1 MYYCSVFKI
10 TKSFHHSQRKI
21 DTGDKNSYENYN
33 SKTTFQQCIVIQRLT
48 SKHSS
53 FFKPISYRLY
63 QKVKRVNRL
72 SINVHM
78 STLHVQS
85 NILCIQS
92 FKNFFQTLPL
102 ILCTYIRFFNCNRL
116 SMTVYIPVMH
126 CLQCVTLLVYFQLQ
140 DVCDVVSK
148 GLDSTT
154 LTFTKTTSCVSKTIL
169 GALAMI
175 LVRVKITQNSLRL

>member
-1 MYYCSVFKI
+1 MYKYFTSSIKVQGILSLFFESIDKTIRLTIICIIVLSSMDPNKI

-63 QKVKRVNRL
+63 QKVKRVIRL

-85 NILCIQS
+85 NNNVYSHLKTPFKHS
-92 FKNFFQTLPL
+92 F
-102 ILCTYIRFFNCNRL
+102 
-116 SMTVYIPVMH
+116 
-126 CLQCVTLLVYFQLQ
+126 
-140 DVCDVVSK
+140 
-148 GLDSTT
+148 
-154 LTFTKTTSCVSKTIL
+154 
-169 GALAMI
+169 
-175 LVRVKITQNSLRL
+175 